1 VQKAVAD
8 RLALEQDLRA
18 ALAKGALEVH
28 YQPIVSLGDE
38 GIRGA
43 EALVRWQHPQRGALA
58 PSVFIGLAE
67 NSG

>member
-43 EALVRWQHPQRGALA
+43 EALVRWQHPSAARWRRRCSSAS
-58 PSVFIGLAE
+58 PR